1 MNRRTRHLVVLM
13 IAIVTASIAS
23 FGVYRAMA
31 QMPAQRVDAMTQVVV
46 AAKPMVIGT
55 SITSKDVKL
64 VAWPASSLVPG
75 AITDVKAAVDRGL
88 LTSVLENEP
97 LTNEKLAPIES
108 GAGLSPAIPAGMRAI
123 SVRVNDVIGVA
134 GFIVPG
140 SRVDVVVTI
149 RRPNDSMTRT
159 AANNVQVLTAG
170 TRKDQEN
177 PDASTKRLGDS
188 GETVVTLMVTPR
200 DAERIALAQSEGQIM
215 LVLRNP
221 LDTDTALTAG
231 IKTDALL
238 GSEPPATPPAP
249 PAPVVRAAAP
259 RPPAPLPE
267 PVVAPPA
274 PPPAAPSVEAIRA
287 GKRTDEVI
295 K

>member
-177 PDASTKRLGDS
+177 PGASTKRPGDS

-249 PAPVVRAAAP
+249 VVRAAPP
-259 RPPAPLPE
+259 RPPAPMPE

>member
-1 MNRRTRHLVVLM
+1 MNRRTRHVVVLT
-13 IAIVTASIAS
+13 IAVITASIAS

-31 QMPAQRVDAMTQVVV
+31 QMPANRAEAMKEVVV
-46 AAKPMVIGT
+46 AARPMVIGT
-55 SITSKDVKL
+55 AITAKDLKIVK
-64 VAWPASSLVPG
+64 WPSGSLVPG
-75 AITDVKAAVDRGL
+75 AITDIKDAVDRGL

-97 LTNEKLAPIES
+97 LTTTKLASVES
-108 GAGLSPAIPAGMRAI
+108 GAGLSPAIPTGMRAI
-123 SVRVNDVIGVA
+123 SVKVNDVIGVA

-149 RRPNDSMTRT
+149 RRTNDSMTRT
-159 AANNVQVLTAG
+159 AASNVQVLTAG

-177 PDASTKRLGDS
+177 PAASESRVGDT

-200 DAERIALAQSEGQIM
+200 DGERIALAQSEGSIM

-221 LDTDTALTAG
+221 LDTDSTLTAG

-238 GSEPPATPPAP
+238 GPEESTPAAPA
-249 PAPVVRAAAP
+249 VVRAPAVRRPVPP
-259 RPPAPLPE
+259 RPE
-267 PVVAPPA
+267 PVIATPEPQAPRTI
-274 PPPAAPSVEAIRA
+274 ETIRA
-287 GKRTDEVI
+287 AKRTDEVI

>member
-55 SITSKDVKL
+55 AITAKDVKL

-75 AITDVKAAVDRGL
+75 AITDIKAAIDRGL
-88 LTSVLENEP
+88 LASVLENEP
-97 LTNEKLAPIES
+97 LTNDKLAPIAS

-159 AANNVQVLTAG
+159 AASNVQVLTAG

-177 PDASTKRLGDS
+177 PGASTKRPGDS
-188 GETVVTLMVTPR
+188 GDTVVTLMVTPR

-221 LDTDTALTAG
+221 LDTDTALAAG

-238 GSEPPATPPAP
+238 GSEPPATPAP
-249 PAPVVRAAAP
+249 IVRAAAP
-259 RPPAPLPE
+259 RRPEPRPEPE
-267 PVVAPPA
+267 PVAATPVPTPA
-274 PPPAAPSVEAIRA
+274 PPSVEAIRA

>member
-46 AAKPMVIGT
+46 AARPMVIGT
-55 SITSKDVKL
+55 AITAKDVKL

-97 LTNEKLAPIES
+97 LTNDKLASTAS

-123 SVRVNDVIGVA
+123 SVKVNDVIGVA

-177 PDASTKRLGDS
+177 PGAITKRASDS

-221 LDTDTALTAG
+221 LDTDTASTAG

-238 GSEPPATPPAP
+238 GSEPSAIPAP
-249 PAPVVRAAAP
+249 PVVRAAAP
-259 RPPAPLPE
+259 RRPEPRPE
-267 PVVAPPA
+267 PVAAPPA
-274 PPPAAPSVEAIRA
+274 PAPAPPSVEAIRA

>member
-55 SITSKDVKL
+55 AITAKDVKL

-75 AITDVKAAVDRGL
+75 AITDIKAAVDRGL
-88 LTSVLENEP
+88 LASVLENEP
-97 LTNEKLAPIES
+97 LTNDKLAPIAS

-159 AANNVQVLTAG
+159 AASNVQVLTAG

-177 PDASTKRLGDS
+177 PGASTKRPGDS
-188 GETVVTLMVTPR
+188 GDTVVTLMVTPR

-221 LDTDTALTAG
+221 LDTDTALAAG

-238 GSEPPATPPAP
+238 GSEPPATPAP
-249 PAPVVRAAAP
+249 IVRAAAP
-259 RPPAPLPE
+259 RRPEPRPEPE
-267 PVVAPPA
+267 PVAAPPVPTPA
-274 PPPAAPSVEAIRA
+274 PPSVEAIRA